1 MNQFATPEELEK
13 HHVRDVYDK
22 IAPHFAGY
30 SHKAWPRVEEFLL
43 SLPAGSLIADVGC
56 GTGKYLGLALDSFVI
71 GSDSCEEFAEIAMQR
86 GHNVVACDNQ
96 SLPFRESC
104 FDAVISVGVIHHF
117 ASGKRR
123 SKALEEL
130 YRILRPGGRM
140 LVYVWAFEQEQRKFD
155 GQDVLVPYKHF
166 QRNKVLAR
174 RSLSAPVSPR
184 QQAQFHN
191 GSTPNM
197 TSSSWRSGR
206 ARSSHD
212 CFGGHVYKRQQ
223 TQTSKREDSSSNDTG
238 LGRVQVNDTSKYA
251 VLRKIRN
258 QEPVSSLR
266 LEKSEEDNPVT
277 KISKFLNSVLKKVF
291 NNADDGGGESEK
303 LPSASANEKT
313 HQRNRS
319 SENASSEFSPKFSAL
334 MTYFSSEKRETILK
348 TDVLSQLARKLF
360 AWKDDLR
367 LDNDFV
373 KTLDYCDEIDK
384 EQREKSVVVIGL
396 KKENVGVDGTCGHQA
411 PSATT
416 SVSLNVMARLVDS
429 LVLPSDVYND
439 SSSSSDAL
447 SSDDSS
453 SAEGW
458 NQVEPS
464 HPTHSKK
471 TFQHTTISCQEP
483 AEPVCAAD
491 KDSQY
496 SSSSSFFS
504 TTASSSSQSSPLLS
518 SSSSSPRTETSSKLA
533 TRKLQRYY
541 HVFCEGELPKLVQDG
556 IPSAVILKEY
566 YDHGNWAVIL
576 EKAISRKG
584 CAKTLKFV

>member
-1 MNQFATPEELEK
+1 
-13 HHVRDVYDK
+13 
-22 IAPHFAGY
+22 
-30 SHKAWPRVEEFLL
+30 
-43 SLPAGSLIADVGC
+43 
-56 GTGKYLGLALDSFVI
+56 
-71 GSDSCEEFAEIAMQR
+71 
-86 GHNVVACDNQ
+86 
-96 SLPFRESC
+96 
-104 FDAVISVGVIHHF
+104 
-117 ASGKRR
+117 
-123 SKALEEL
+123 
-130 YRILRPGGRM
+130 M

-174 RSLSAPVSPR
+174 RSMSAPVRPR
-184 QQAQFHN
+184 QQAQVHN
-191 GSTPNM
+191 GTTPNM
-197 TSSSWRSGR
+197 PSSSWRSGR
-206 ARSSHD
+206 AHSCHD
-212 CFGGHVYKRQQ
+212 SFGGHVYKRQQ
-223 TQTSKREDSSSNDTG
+223 TQTAKREDSSSNDTG
-238 LGRVQVNDTSKYA
+238 LGRVQVKDTSKYA

-258 QEPVSSLR
+258 QETVSSSR
-266 LEKSEEDNPVT
+266 LEKSEEHNPVT
-277 KISKFLNSVLKKVF
+277 KISRFLNSVLKKVF

-303 LPSASANEKT
+303 LASASANETT
-313 HQRNRS
+313 HQGNSS
-319 SENASSEFSPKFSAL
+319 SENASSELSAKFSAF
-334 MTYFSSEKRETILK
+334 MSYFSSEKRETILK
-348 TDVLSQLARKLF
+348 ADVLSVLARKLF

-367 LDNDFV
+367 LDNDFD
-373 KTLDYCDEIDK
+373 KTLDNCDEIDK
-384 EQREKSVVVIGL
+384 EQHEKSVVVIGL
-396 KKENVGVDGTCGHQA
+396 KKENVGVDGTCGHQG

-416 SVSLNVMARLVDS
+416 SVSLDVMARLVDS

-447 SSDDSS
+447 SSEDSS
-453 SAEGW
+453 SAEDW

-483 AEPVCAAD
+483 AEPVRAAD

-504 TTASSSSQSSPLLS
+504 TTASSSSHSSPLLS

-541 HVFCEGELPKLVQDG
+541 HVFCAGELTKLVQDG

-576 EKAISRKG
+576 EKAISRKD